1 MLGAGMSQRMDS
13 GQGGPHHRQASG
25 CGPAAT
31 PTSPCMRQAVPAP
44 FNSLIRRWL
53 RYSEPGGATA
63 REPESQIAV
72 ALFSTLT
79 VVALVALVVGW
90 PFWVQKTATNFILLA
105 LAAGTAWARV
115 QSIRGRHVRAMHVY
129 AAVVA
134 LMTFPLMALSVHI
147 TAPTLVLMAALPA
160 YAAVCGLRY
169 ALALGGAYLGAAV
182 CVAAAPSLGLQIPK
196 LFPTPMPAS
205 IAVAAVSMAA
215 VLGPLAQ
222 VFQRLAARTRALAA
236 HEERLRLALQSA
248 RQGWFDLDVL
258 QGKVMVSP
266 EFEAIVGHGPGEH
279 GVTMADWMNDVHPE
293 DRARVQAEMQ
303 AWLDSGSLWQTHH
316 RIRHRNGHW
325 IWVETLGRVVERD
338 AQGRALR
345 AIGVQRDITDRQR
358 VEAELDRYRLELE
371 QRVRERTAALE
382 RSEADLRQAKEAAEA
397 SSRAKSIF
405 LANMSHEL
413 RTPLNAIIGMTGLV
427 RRRSQDPKLSEQLG
441 KVDRASQHLLELI
454 SNILDLSKIEADRL
468 ELEAVDFPLGPWLER
483 LMAMVELQAREKGLG
498 FKVELPDE
506 LARLTLRGDA
516 LRLGQILLNFTA
528 NAIKFTAAG
537 HIAVRVHD
545 LTQSPPA
552 VQAVQAVKTVKL
564 RFEVEDTGIGI
575 PAEIQPRLFAAF
587 EQADGSLTRRY
598 GGTGLGLAIS
608 RRLAAMM
615 GGTVG
620 LRSESGRGSTFWFSV
635 ELPRCEPALPAD
647 ARPGGEAALK
657 RLREAH
663 AGAVVLLAED
673 EPINQEVACELLAEA
688 GLHVELAADG
698 EQAVAK
704 SGQRPY
710 ALILMDMQMPR
721 CNGLEATR
729 AIRAGSLNV
738 GTPIVAMT
746 ANAFEQDRQACLDA
760 GMNDHLSK
768 PVDPDRLHE
777 TVLRW
782 LDAAPGL
789 SASRPPEPA

>member
-13 GQGGPHHRQASG
+13 DRAGPHDRRSPS
-25 CGPAAT
+25 CGPAAR
-31 PTSPCMRQAVPAP
+31 PPSQRMRQAVLA
-44 FNSLIRRWL
+44 SVRWMTRRWL
-53 RYSEPGGATA
+53 QFSEPVEASS

-79 VVALVALVVGW
+79 VVGLAAAALGW
-90 PFWVQKTATNFILLA
+90 PFWERKPAATVALLG
-105 LAAGTAWARV
+105 LAAATYWARG
-115 QSIRGRHVRAMHVY
+115 QALRGRHVRAMHGY

-134 LMTFPLMALSVHI
+134 TVCLPLLVMSSQL
-147 TAPTLVLMAALPA
+147 TAPTLILMAALPA

-169 ALALGGAYLGAAV
+169 AVALGAVYLGAAILV
-182 CVAAAPSLGLQIPK
+182 TLAPSFGVQLPRV
-196 LFPTPMPAS
+196 FPAPPAAT
-205 IAVAAVSMAA
+205 IAVVAMAMAA
-215 VLGPLAQ
+215 IMGPLAQ

-258 QGKVMVSP
+258 QGRVMLSP
-266 EFEAIVGHGPGEH
+266 EFESIVGHSVGKQ
-279 GVTMADWMNDVHPE
+279 GVTMAQWMDDLHPE

-316 RIRHRNGHW
+316 RLRHRNGHW

-454 SNILDLSKIEADRL
+454 SNILDLSKIEAGRL
-468 ELEAVDFPLGPWLER
+468 ELEAADFPLGPWLER

-498 FKVELPDE
+498 FKVELPDD

-528 NAIKFTAAG
+528 NAIKFTATG
-537 HIAVRVHD
+537 HIAVRVLD
-545 LTQSPPA
+545 VSQSA
-552 VQAVQAVKTVKL
+552 QAVQL

-575 PAEIQPRLFAAF
+575 PADIQPRLFTAF

-608 RRLAAMM
+608 KRLAAMM

-620 LRSESGRGSTFWFSV
+620 LRSEPGRGSTFWFSV
-635 ELPRCEPALPAD
+635 ELPRCEPALPVD
-647 ARPGGEAALK
+647 ARPGGEAALR

-688 GLHVELAADG
+688 GLQVELAEDG

-704 SGQRPY
+704 SRQRPY

-729 AIRAGSLNV
+729 AIRADSLNRV
-738 GTPIVAMT
+738 TPIVAMT

-777 TVLRW
+777 TVLCW

-789 SASRPPEPA
+789 SASRPPEHA